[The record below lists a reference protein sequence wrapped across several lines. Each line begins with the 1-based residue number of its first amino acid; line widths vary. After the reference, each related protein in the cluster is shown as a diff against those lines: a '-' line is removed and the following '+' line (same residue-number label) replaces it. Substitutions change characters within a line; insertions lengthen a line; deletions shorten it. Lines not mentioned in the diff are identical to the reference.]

1 MINPTPAYL
10 IPTQFTHAIY
20 MIHILQRDLWILLF
34 ILRKENPIYYVC
46 LQWEYDLQTFKA
58 ITKADICHNQEI
70 KSLFIKN
77 VTHEWRDL
85 SLILC
90 EQGLWP
96 RVPTLS
102 VKINQKV
109 TTVTAKGIPRTN
121 RMGALYKLIFFSTDI
136 TNLQK
141 ITIMKGHKKSQSF
154 LYSNRINRKSPK
166 FIVWLLFFFNKIPG
180 GV

>member
-10 IPTQFTHAIY
+10 IPTQFTHVIY

-34 ILRKENPIYYVC
+34 ILRKENPIYYVWLVC
-46 LQWEYDLQTFKA
+46 LQWEYDLQSFKA

-102 VKINQKV
+102 VKINQKGYNCELLKASQEQ
-109 TTVTAKGIPRTN
+109 TEG
-121 RMGALYKLIFFSTDI
+121 GLC
-136 TNLQK
+136 TNL
-141 ITIMKGHKKSQSF
+141 SF
-154 LYSNRINRKSPK
+154 FPLTLQIYKR
-166 FIVWLLFFFNKIPG
+166 
-180 GV
+180 

>member
-34 ILRKENPIYYVC
+34 ILRKENPIYYVWLVC

-109 TTVTAKGIPRTN
+109 TTVNCLRHPKNKQKGGFVQT
-121 RMGALYKLIFFSTDI
+121 Y
-136 TNLQK
+136 
-141 ITIMKGHKKSQSF
+141 
-154 LYSNRINRKSPK
+154 
-166 FIVWLLFFFNKIPG
+166 LFFHWHYKFTKDNHYERPQK
-180 GV
+180 VSKLSLFKQN